1 MSPHINLSNTASTS
15 RAVNPQAVAQ
25 HPREGV
31 FMNNSKPSNPDF
43 LSYVD
48 NLLDMDRQLSGAGL
62 DSPTERRSTFQ
73 TAVSEDSGTMKDV
86 IDLAIL
92 RSNAATSF
100 NRSANRFAIARGG
113 ERVAVI
119 KLARP
124 AYRLGET
131 VPVVIDLEESDLQ
144 CYSLHAMLETFE
156 TIDPSLALRSKASVY
171 RVTRRIHASQ
181 FECTVAARKILFNP
195 MIPLISTPDF
205 ITSGIN
211 LEWNLR
217 FEFVTNRIGN
227 TEGRVQGIHGLMED
241 VAKDDR
247 GTLTAAVQGLPCEN
261 FDVTVPLRVYGAT
274 TSFDEGTV
282 SSEILI

>member
-1 MSPHINLSNTASTS
+1 MSPHINLSNTATRSGTE
-15 RAVNPQAVAQ
+15 NPHAFTQR
-25 HPREGV
+25 HREGV
-31 FMNNSKPSNPDF
+31 SMNTSKSPNPDF
-43 LSYVD
+43 LSYVN
-48 NLLDMDRQLSGAGL
+48 NLLNRDPQLSGAGL
-62 DSPTERRSTFQ
+62 ASPTERGSTFR
-73 TAVSEDSGTMKDV
+73 THMSEESGSMKDV

-131 VPVVIDLEESDLQ
+131 VPVVVDIEESDLQ

-171 RVTRRIHASQ
+171 RVTRRIHASH

-195 MIPLISTPDF
+195 MIPLSSTPEF
-205 ITSGIN
+205 ITSSIN
-211 LEWNLR
+211 LEWKLR

-227 TEGRVQGIHGLMED
+227 TGEGLQGIHSLMED
-241 VAKDDR
+241 VARDDR
-247 GTLTAAVQGLPCEN
+247 GILTAAVQGLPCEN
-261 FDVTVPLRVYGAT
+261 FDVTVPLRVYGTAA
-274 TSFDEGTV
+274 SFDEGIV
-282 SSEILI
+282 STKILL